1 MRSDFDLAIIG
12 SGFSGSLLAMIARR
26 TGRSVMML
34 DRGTHPRFA
43 IGESTSPL
51 LNLVIR
57 QAAESYD
64 LPRLRPLTSWGDWQR
79 TYPQVVGGLKRGSTY
94 FKHERGARYASA
106 PDRSN
111 QLLVSACLNDE
122 AADAHWLRS
131 DVDYFLLQEAVA
143 SGAEFLDQTELHSIE
158 LANGGG
164 AAIFGARR
172 GQAMKLR
179 TRMVVD
185 ASGPRG
191 FLSRALGLREKRFD
205 DFPATHALYSHFI
218 GVHRCDSMPDYE
230 VAGGS
235 PNPPIAPFPVD
246 DAAVHHIFDG
256 GWMWALRFNNGVTSA
271 GIVVTDEM
279 AKELGLSE
287 GEAAWR
293 RFLSRFPSIAAQFA
307 DARAIREFT
316 LAPHLAYRA
325 EAAAGE
331 GWAMLPSAAA
341 FVDPLFGPGMPMTAL
356 GVERLGRLL
365 EDNPGGDE
373 LNKRLREYGRMTLA
387 EADHTADFIAGCY
400 SAFPR
405 FELFT
410 SLSMVYYAAA
420 GYCEMARRLGRGHL
434 AQSFL
439 AVDHPAFVEGAG
451 RLCQTLRR
459 DDRFDAVL
467 FASQVKEKIDCLNVA
482 GLCDRRKQNWYDL
495 DLDGVIAGADKLGIS
510 SDEMRRF
517 LLTADWA
524 QTAVNLRRSGLKPAD
539 QSVHNNRNSQNG
551 WSDRSGVYPS
561 RISDAYEPVGELVGA
576 SPAYKRM
583 LEDASNVA
591 PTDMTVLLQGETGTG
606 KELLAYAIHQRS
618 LRNLGPFIVVN
629 CAALPPSLIESELF
643 GYEKGAFTGAQTAKA
658 GRFELAD
665 GGTIFLDE
673 IGEVPLEIQGRFLRV
688 LQTGVFERL
697 GGVKSV
703 RVKVRVV
710 AATNQPLERLVN
722 ERKFR
727 ADLFYRLNVFP
738 IVLPTLRDRSSD
750 IPLLTRHFIDKYSAL
765 FNRQITSISEQSLR
779 ALEQYHW
786 PGNVRELENL
796 VERAVLSANSP
807 ILKIVPPSV
816 RVEPAISIIDKPP
829 ETATTLPDNGVRRLI
844 SLTENEKAHIRT
856 VLRHTGGRISGPKGA
871 AAILGV
877 PPSTLR
883 SRIKK
888 LGLNTHLEE

>member
-26 TGRSVMML
+26 AGRSVMLL
-34 DRGTHPRFA
+34 DRGAHPRFA

-51 LNLVIR
+51 MNLVIEQLADR
-57 QAAESYD
+57 YD
-64 LPRLRPLTSWGDWQR
+64 LPRLKPLATWGEWQR

-94 FKHERGARYASA
+94 FKHEPNAQYRTA

-111 QLLVSACLNDE
+111 QLLVSACLNNE
-122 AADAHWLRS
+122 AADTHWLRS
-131 DVDYFLLQEAVA
+131 DVDYFLLREAIA
-143 SGAEFLDQTELHSIE
+143 SGADFLDQTDLNAIE
-158 LANGGG
+158 LANGGATLRG
-164 AAIFGARR
+164 GRR
-172 GQAMKLR
+172 GQTMKLR
-179 TRMVVD
+179 ARLVVD

-191 FLSRALGLREKRFD
+191 FLSRALGLGEKRFD
-205 DFPATHALYSHFI
+205 DFPATQALYSHFI
-218 GVHRCDSMPDYE
+218 GVHRCDAMPDYE
-230 VAGGS
+230 VAGVP
-235 PNPPIAPFPVD
+235 PNTPYPMD
-246 DAAVHHIFDG
+246 DAAVHHVFDG

-271 GIVVTDEM
+271 GIVVTEWM
-279 AKELGLSE
+279 AKELKLSE

-293 RFLSRFPSIAAQFA
+293 RFLARFPSIAAQFA

-316 LAPHLAYRA
+316 WAPHLPYAA
-325 EAAAGE
+325 EVAAGD

-365 EDNPGGDE
+365 EENFGENE
-373 LNKRLREYGRMTLA
+373 LNERLREYGRATLV

-400 SAFPR
+400 AAFPR

-410 SLSMVYYAAA
+410 SLSMVYFAAA
-420 GYCEMARRLGRGHL
+420 GYCEMARRLGRNHL
-434 AQSFL
+434 AQSFM
-439 AVDHPAFVEGAG
+439 AVDRPAFADATS
-451 RLCQTLRR
+451 RLSRTLRH
-459 DDRFDAVL
+459 DDRFDSAL
-467 FASQVKEKIDCLNVA
+467 FAAQVKQKIACLNVA
-482 GLCDRRKQNWYDL
+482 GLCDRRKRNWYDV
-495 DLDGVIAGADKLGIS
+495 DLDDVIACAEKLEIT

-517 LLTADWA
+517 LLTANWA
-524 QTAVNLRRSGLKPAD
+524 QTAVNLQRSRSKQRPHQSIQLGDYQRLLAD
-539 QSVHNNRNSQNG
+539 E
-551 WSDRSGVYPS
+551 
-561 RISDAYEPVGELVGA
+561 YEPVGELVGA
-576 SPAYKRM
+576 SPAYRGM
-583 LEDASNVA
+583 LEDALNVA
-591 PTDMTVLLQGETGTG
+591 PTDTTVLLQGETGTG

-618 LRNLGPFIVVN
+618 LRNRGPFIVVN

-643 GYEKGAFTGAQTAKA
+643 GYEKGAFTGAQSPKP

-697 GGVKSV
+697 GSTKSV
-703 RVKVRVV
+703 RVKVRVI

-738 IVLPTLRDRSSD
+738 ITLPPLRDRLSD
-750 IPLLTRHFIDKYSAL
+750 LPLLAGHFVDKYNARFKRS
-765 FNRQITSISEQSLR
+765 ITSISAQSLR
-779 ALEQYHW
+779 ALEHYHW

-796 VERAVLSANSP
+796 VERAVLSANGA
-807 ILKIVPPSV
+807 ILKIVPPAI
-816 RVEPAISIIDKPP
+816 RVEPAISINDKPP
-829 ETATTLPDNGVRRLI
+829 ETATASPDNGVRRLL
-844 SLTENEKAHIRT
+844 SLMENEEAHIRMA
-856 VLRHTGGRISGPKGA
+856 LRHTGGRISGPQGA
-871 AAILGV
+871 AKILGV

-888 LGLNTHLEE
+888 LGLKIHLDDPQ